1 MNSISMCPILSI
13 GRQEGQPRELCVG
26 EQCALYLPQV
36 QKCSLVYIGFK
47 ALMDMQKPAAAP
59 PPPPAPAH
67 YPPQGAPPQQAM
79 AGAHPAGYPPQ
90 GAPQAPMGPR

>member
-13 GRQEGQPRELCVG
+13 GRHEGQPRELCVG

-59 PPPPAPAH
+59 PPPPAAH

-90 GAPQAPMGPR
+90 GAPQQAPMGPR